1 MATAFVA
8 AAGAFDAEGAAVEA
22 EGAAFEL
29 IEVEGAA
36 DEGVAEGP

>member
-8 AAGAFDAEGAAVEA
+8 AADAFDAEGAAVEA

-29 IEVEGAA
+29 IEVEGAT